1 MHMDVLRKLGLGL
14 AVTIFTVSSL
24 ALAFFAGLY
33 TIANS
38 PQTLEN
44 ALSGSALFTQL
55 QQTVVAQ
62 ASSSLP
68 DDPGVQAALRQAVS
82 PTFLQHSSQ
91 QLVANIY
98 SWAQGT
104 TPTPSFGVNISS
116 VKTSFADNITT
127 YLQQK
132 LATLPPCTERITP
145 PESLDDI
152 LALTCLPPSITPEI
166 IASTARQDVLNSNL
180 LGVDNT
186 VDVSNEI
193 GSSPGKTLTE
203 QLAIIPQ
210 LYHLYLISLYILP
223 VILLL
228 CSLAIVF
235 LSATKRGGIKRVAWL
250 YISTGIVSGITA
262 VGSVWLL
269 GILASLLGS
278 TTTPGE
284 VLTLIQTL
292 ASDIRQWWLI
302 VSGVYIVLGIMLL
315 IVIRL
320 TRPKLHAPRPENTQD
335 AKIAEELPPHPADE
349 LQKPERHM

>member
-1 MHMDVLRKLGLGL
+1 MDVLRKLGLGL
-14 AVTIFTVSSL
+14 AVTILIVSSL
-24 ALAFFAGLY
+24 TLAFFAGLY
-33 TIANS
+33 SLASS

-44 ALSGSALFTQL
+44 TLSGSTLFTQL
-55 QQTVVAQ
+55 QQTIVTQ

-68 DDPGVQAALRQAVS
+68 DDPGVQAALSQAVS

-91 QLVANIY
+91 QIVANVY
-98 SWAQGT
+98 SWMQGT
-104 TPTPSFGVNISS
+104 AATPNFAIDISS
-116 VKTSFADNITT
+116 VKTSFANNITT

-132 LATLPPCTERITP
+132 LITLPPCTERIAP

-152 LALTCLPPSITPEI
+152 LALTCLPPNITPET
-166 IASTARQDVLNSNL
+166 IADTAHQDVLNSNL

-186 VDVSNEI
+186 IDISNGI
-193 GSSPGKTLTE
+193 GSTPGKTLTE

-210 LYHLYLISLYILP
+210 LYHFYLLSLYILP

-228 CSLAIVF
+228 CSLVIVF
-235 LSATKRGGIKRVAWL
+235 LSATRRGGIKRVAWL
-250 YISTGIVSGITA
+250 YISTGIVSGLA
-262 VGSVWLL
+262 AAGSVWLL

-284 VLTLIQTL
+284 LLTLIQTL

-302 VSGVYIVLGIMLL
+302 ISSVYIVFGIILL
-315 IVIRL
+315 TTVRL
-320 TRPKLHAPRPENTQD
+320 TRPRLRTPQSGNIQD
-335 AKIAEELPPHPADE
+335 AKIVEELPSHPADE